1 MTIRPTGETRTW
13 TPKELLAI
21 READATM
28 LRQKKNLQLKY
39 EVLLSGMIPFHVDE
53 DGGVVTGRWQTSRAQ
68 VVSLEVTED
77 E

>member
-1 MTIRPTGETRTW
+1 MS
-13 TPKELLAI
+13 K
-21 READATM
+21 
-28 LRQKKNLQLKY
+28 KKNLQLKY

-53 DGGVVTGRWQTSRAQ
+53 DGGVVTGRWQTSKAQ

>member
-1 MTIRPTGETRTW
+1 MS
-13 TPKELLAI
+13 
-21 READATM
+21 
-28 LRQKKNLQLKY
+28 LKY

-53 DGGVVTGRWQTSRAQ
+53 DGGVVTGRWQTSNAQ